1 MNLINWILKIR
12 KRVRDLWKYK
22 IFRIAIFIHIFYF
35 ILTIFLTLK
44 FFRYR
49 TDFRVYYV
57 TAEVLL
63 RDINDLYTEGYV
75 VPFRYLPIS
84 AIIFIPFYLMGF
96 DTGFIMFTF
105 LNLILNILICVV
117 LYKIIII
124 IRKEDH
130 EKNDKRVIF
139 YICIFLMG
147 LPNIY
152 NYVLGQTNLYVIL
165 LILISLFLFL
175 KHEEFKW
182 NLLASFILG
191 VSITI
196 KPTAFLLIPFLIIIK
211 FDLEKKEIK
220 FDFFKSII
228 RIIGVFVPIFLNLIL
243 FVVYPPLW
251 EGFMD
256 TNFTGENPIA
266 LSFSFSISQLI
277 TNFYY
282 FYNIPFNQIFILIG
296 VVSIM
301 GGLGFIIFIIRK
313 FENNSI
319 ILGYVF
325 GITITLLTY
334 FDSWD
339 HHLLNLIPIL
349 IIFNFSLPHH
359 SQTTTKINYGI
370 FFFSFFSLFF
380 AGIWFKI
387 YRLFPYNFL
396 TTVFLLLIF
405 YEISRYCLLNHQKM
419 NLEA

>member
-1 MNLINWILKIR
+1 ME
-12 KRVRDLWKYK
+12 LWKYK
-22 IFRIAIFIHIFYF
+22 IFRIAIFIHVFYF
-35 ILTIFLTLK
+35 ILTIFLTLN

-63 RDINDLYTEGYV
+63 RDINDLYTEGYI

-105 LNLILNILICVV
+105 LNLILNILICVL

-152 NYVLGQTNLYVIL
+152 NYVLGQTNLYIVL

-175 KHEEFKW
+175 KHEEIKW

-196 KPTAFLLIPFLIIIK
+196 KPTVFLLIPFLMIFK
-211 FDLEKKEIK
+211 FDLKKKEIK
-220 FDFFKSII
+220 VDFLKSII
-228 RIIGVFVPIFLNLIL
+228 RFIGVVLPIFLNFIF
-243 FVVYPPLW
+243 FVLYPPLW
-251 EGFMD
+251 EGFLD

-266 LSFSFSISQLI
+266 LSFSFSVSQLI
-277 TNFYY
+277 ANFYY
-282 FYNIPFNQIFILIG
+282 FYNIPFNQLFILIWI
-296 VVSIM
+296 VSII
-301 GGLGFIIFIIRK
+301 GGLGFIIFIVRK
-313 FENNSI
+313 FEKNSI
-319 ILGYVF
+319 ICGYIF

-349 IIFNFSLPHH
+349 IIFIFSLPRH
-359 SQTTTKINYGI
+359 SQITTKINYSI

-387 YRLFPYNFL
+387 YHLFPYNFL
-396 TTVFLLLIF
+396 TTIFLFLVF
-405 YEISRYCLLNHQKM
+405 YEIGRYCLLNHQKM
-419 NLEA
+419 NLEV